1 MTPQQVADKLHDPA
15 LERNITEALKEWPN
29 ADPRDVERTARWML
43 GLRDDLVSLV
53 RTIDDPDEIVSTLA
67 INYIELKTRW
77 IAINTK
83 VNYQTFRTGSCDAS
97 SAMRGTAISMLL
109 AKVEEMISP
118 GDIDKITDFL
128 SAPVRRAA

>member
-1 MTPQQVADKLHDPA
+1 MTPQQVAEKLHDPA
-15 LERNITEALKEWPN
+15 LERDITEALKSWPD

-53 RTIDDPDEIVSTLA
+53 RTIDDPDEIVTTLA

-83 VNYQTFRTGSCDAS
+83 VNYQTFRTGSCESVA
-97 SAMRGTAISMLL
+97 AMRGTAISMLL
-109 AKVEEMISP
+109 GAVEALVSEA
-118 GDIDKITDFL
+118 DIEKITDFL
-128 SAPVRRAA
+128 SQPVRRAA